1 MSRIK
6 PTDVQKALKGVSY
19 PADRDELVERA
30 RSNGADESLVDQI
43 SDLDRDSFEGP
54 DEVNNALFRQS

>member
-1 MSRIK
+1 MSRIN
-6 PTDVQKALKGVSY
+6 PIDVQRALKGANY

-30 RSNGADESLVDQI
+30 RSNGADENLVGQI

-54 DEVNNALFRQS
+54 DEVEHALFRRS

>member
-1 MSRIK
+1 MSRIN
-6 PTDVQKALKGVSY
+6 PIDVQKALKGVNY

-30 RSNGADESLVDQI
+30 RSNGADETLVDQI

-54 DEVNNALFRQS
+54 DEVSNALFRQS